1 MAHEDGSIEGP
12 EYANCNC
19 AGGCPGQFSAVPTDG
34 TCRAVAGMR
43 NGRRSV
49 RARRL
54 DGLAWVGTYGWP
66 GPIHLGNGTQQ
77 FFIDERAD
85 EHQRKALV
93 EILHGRE
100 TEPGAT
106 IFQVFSTT
114 MSKVLDPVFTKVEVE
129 IDPDA
134 CRGRIRVP
142 GVIDS
147 TGTPMRSP
155 FTGQD
160 HRVRVSLRSGFE
172 YLDAEY
178 GSGTTTA
185 TGGVKLDFK
194 DSYGQFARIHLT
206 QNGIP
211 RRP

>member
-1 MAHEDGSIEGP
+1 MASP
-12 EYANCNC
+12 ALL
-19 AGGCPGQFSAVPTDG
+19 P
-34 TCRAVAGMR
+34 
-43 NGRRSV
+43 
-49 RARRL
+49 
-54 DGLAWVGTYGWP
+54 
-66 GPIHLGNGTQQ
+66 HL
-77 FFIDERAD
+77 R
-85 EHQRKALV
+85 HRHPPHRALV
-93 EILHGRE
+93 GIVQRRNVA
-100 TEPGAT
+100 PAFPA
-106 IFQVFSTT
+106 IV
-114 MSKVLDPVFTKVEVE
+114 
-129 IDPDA
+129 
-134 CRGRIRVP
+134 VP

-147 TGTPMRSP
+147 VGTPIKSP
-155 FTGQD
+155 FSGQD